1 MSDDP
6 IARYL
11 AHLDRSLRG
20 RPNRQRL
27 VEEAEDH
34 LRESEADL
42 RTRGL
47 TQQQAGR
54 EAVRRLGSADS
65 LAHAG
70 GGRIAT
76 AVVLVLGVAAMVAL
90 LISAV
95 AVSGPGQDGPTPG
108 FPMYLLF
115 GGIGVGVITV
125 SAVVTVRT
133 WASGVATRGA
143 VVRMA
148 ILTVALIVAVGLGML
163 AVHEGKHQ
171 QGGSLAERE
180 QRVLAVLAIA
190 AGVIAIA
197 VWLMEL
203 HARREQQRLD
213 GEVS

>member
-11 AHLDRSLRG
+11 ADLDRSLRG
-20 RPNRQRL
+20 RPNRERL
-27 VEEAEDH
+27 VGEAEDH
-34 LRESEADL
+34 LRESEAEL
-42 RTRGL
+42 RAGGL

-54 EAVRRLGSADS
+54 EAVRRLGPSDS
-65 LAHAG
+65 LARAG

-76 AVVLVLGVAAMVAL
+76 AVVVVLGGAVMVAL
-90 LISAV
+90 LASAA

-133 WASGVATRGA
+133 WASAVATRGA
-143 VVRMA
+143 VLRMA
-148 ILTVALIVAVGLGML
+148 SLTVALIVAVGLGMV

-171 QGGSLAERE
+171 RGGSLAERE
-180 QRVLAVLAIA
+180 HRVLAALAVA

-213 GEVS
+213 GEVW

>member
-1 MSDDP
+1 MNDDP

-11 AHLDRSLRG
+11 ADLDRSLRG

-42 RTRGL
+42 RARGL

-76 AVVLVLGVAAMVAL
+76 AVVLVLGGATMVAL
-90 LISAV
+90 PASAA
-95 AVSGPGQDGPTPG
+95 AVSGPGQDGPNS
-108 FPMYLLF
+108 
-115 GGIGVGVITV
+115 GISHV
-125 SAVVTVRT
+125 SAVWRDWGGRDHRLGGGHRT
-133 WASGVATRGA
+133 HLGEWGGDPRA

-180 QRVLAVLAIA
+180 QRVLTVLAIA

-203 HARREQQRLD
+203 HARREQHRLD